1 MTTTS
6 ILSINL
12 KLVCKKLNEIEKKE
26 YIFHFY
32 GMKDY
37 SSFQDSKKGGKG
49 HRNMIFRVLNMN
61 KKNRYSI
68 LCRFNFVIQIP
79 SFKLICSFW

>member
-1 MTTTS
+1 MK
-6 ILSINL
+6 L
-12 KLVCKKLNEIEKKE
+12 KKKE

-37 SSFQDSKKGGKG
+37 SSFQDSKKGEKG

-61 KKNRYSI
+61 KKT
-68 LCRFNFVIQIP
+68 QI
-79 SFKLICSFW
+79 FFIVQI

>member
-37 SSFQDSKKGGKG
+37 SSFQDSKKGEKG

-61 KKNRYSI
+61 KKPG
-68 LCRFNFVIQIP
+68 IP
-79 SFKLICSFW
+79 YCADLTLLYKFHHSN

>member
-1 MTTTS
+1 MK
-6 ILSINL
+6 L
-12 KLVCKKLNEIEKKE
+12 KKKE

-37 SSFQDSKKGGKG
+37 SSFQDSNKGGKG

-61 KKNRYSI
+61 KKN
-68 LCRFNFVIQIP
+68 QI
-79 SFKLICSFW
+79 FYIVQI